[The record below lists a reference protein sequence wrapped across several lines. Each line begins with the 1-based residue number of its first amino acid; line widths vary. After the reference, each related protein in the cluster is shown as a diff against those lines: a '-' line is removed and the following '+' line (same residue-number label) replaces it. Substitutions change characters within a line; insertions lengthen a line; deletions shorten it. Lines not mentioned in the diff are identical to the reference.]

1 MIAFPMET
9 WKSGFSTL
17 RRETVA
23 WGKTKGSKWAFI
35 IKTPLAAL
43 LAMLIAMRLDLD
55 QPRTAMITVF
65 VVMQP
70 QTGLILAKSLYRIAG
85 TLAGIAA
92 SLVLV
97 SLFSQEPEL
106 FVLGLALWIGL
117 CTAGAAFYRN
127 FKSYGFLLAGYTVAL
142 VGLPAALHPDTFFF
156 VATTRLSEIM
166 LGLVCAGIFGDTI
179 FPKRLSD
186 IITRNVQSRYS
197 DFIAMVR
204 ASLSGAAGRQE
215 LERMQLRLVQDVIG
229 LESIR
234 SAAILE
240 DPEVRARDFRL
251 RRLNGE
257 FMAASGTFHTFY
269 QLMKRLTQNSTPA
282 GRALDDLYESF
293 GQTVVTRGEPPHTAN
308 AAIGAARRIA
318 AFRVQL
324 ARRVEKLRRTLSVGE
339 NPQDLTD
346 FDTAVELL
354 YRFLRDLHAYTRTYA
369 TLPDREQGPKPPDD
383 IRFASR
389 TDPLLALMS
398 GGRALVG
405 VLLVGT
411 FWIASSWPYGA
422 SALMFVAIV
431 SALCSSAPD
440 PPRTA
445 QQMVLGFVLGFL
457 PALMYKFLILPA
469 LDGAVLLVASMAPF
483 LLFGSYFANGKK
495 YSGVGAGFLVFFT
508 SMVAPGNS
516 MQFDP
521 VDLMND
527 GSATI
532 IGVAVAGVM
541 FGTLIPATGL
551 WYRRRQSRLLRHQ
564 AVLACL
570 EPLDGLT
577 QRFESGSYDVLHAL
591 ASTREAPQLLGLMFP
606 VLEVGRAVIQL
617 RKDAHSIRILPQL
630 AGLIKQNLNA
640 TARLF
645 RAPSAPR
652 RDAALDCVTQAIEAI
667 SLEAEL
673 GRCDSRGMSVLRR
686 MLTSLHLIRT
696 VLLEEEVI
704 LQPTVSSQPTAD
716 SGDFINA
723 T

>member
-1 MIAFPMET
+1 MNMFPRDT
-9 WKSGFSTL
+9 AKSWFSML
-17 RRETVA
+17 SREMFA
-23 WGKTKGSKWAFI
+23 WGKTEGSDWAFV

-106 FVLGLALWIGL
+106 FILGLALWIGL

-142 VGLPAALHPDTFFF
+142 VGLPAALHPEAFFSL
-156 VATTRLSEIM
+156 ATTRLSEIM

-179 FPKRLSD
+179 FPRRLSD
-186 IITRNVQSRYS
+186 TIIRNVQSRYT
-197 DFIAMVR
+197 DFIALVR
-204 ASLSGAAGRQE
+204 ASLSGTVGKEE
-215 LERMQLRLVQDVIG
+215 LERMHLRLVKDVIG

-257 FMAASGTFHTFY
+257 FMATSATFHSFY
-269 QLMKRLTQNSTPA
+269 QLKKRLTQNGTPA
-282 GRALDDLYESF
+282 GRALEDLYESF
-293 GQTVVTRGEPPHTAN
+293 GQTVVTKGEPPRS
-308 AAIGAARRIA
+308 AAAAQGAARRIA

-324 ARRVEKLRRTLSVGE
+324 TRRVAKLRLTLSGGE
-339 NPQDLTD
+339 PPRDLTD

-354 YRFLRDLHAYTRTYA
+354 FRFLRELHAYTRTYA

-398 GGRALVG
+398 GARALVG
-405 VLLVGT
+405 ILLVGT

-431 SALCSSAPD
+431 SALCSTSPN

-445 QQMVLGFVLGFL
+445 KQMVLGFVCGFL
-457 PALMYKFLILPA
+457 PALMYKFLLLPE
-469 LDGAVLLVASMAPF
+469 LDGAVLLAASMAPF
-483 LLFGSYFANGKK
+483 LLFGSYLAAGKE
-495 YSGVGAGFLVFFT
+495 YSGAGAGFLVFFT

-521 VDLMND
+521 VDVMND

-551 WYRRRQSRLLRHQ
+551 WYRRRQARLLRHL

-570 EPLDGLT
+570 GPHEGLT
-577 QRFESGSYDVLHAL
+577 HRFESGTHDVLHAL
-591 ASTREAPQLLGLMFP
+591 ASTREAAQLLGWMFP
-606 VLEVGRAVIQL
+606 VIEAGRAVIRL
-617 RKDAHSIRILPQL
+617 RKDAHSIRLSQRL
-630 AGLIKQNLNA
+630 TGLLKQSLDS

-645 RAPSAPR
+645 RAPSASQ

-667 SLEAEL
+667 SREAES
-673 GRCDSRGMSVLRR
+673 GRCDSQDISVLRR

-696 VLLEEEVI
+696 VLLEEVI
-704 LQPTVSSQPTAD
+704 LASMVPCQPTTVS
-716 SGDFINA
+716 GGLVNA
-723 T
+723 A